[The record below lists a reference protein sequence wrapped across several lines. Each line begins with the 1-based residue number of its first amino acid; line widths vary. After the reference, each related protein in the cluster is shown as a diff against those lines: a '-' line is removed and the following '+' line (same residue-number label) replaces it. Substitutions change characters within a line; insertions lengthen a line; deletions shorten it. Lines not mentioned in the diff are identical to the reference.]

1 MLTTIEPHLRDQKM
15 ETAWNSSFLG
25 QVKDPSL
32 REALLSDAVHS
43 TFNPG
48 NLVRTDNFPWVAET
62 WPITLVV
69 DGVFREFLGSES
81 GRQATVQYMRPG
93 DVWGLVRAL
102 HEGPAFDQHASYQA
116 LAPSRL
122 ISFNRAKFL
131 GAIQTRPAL
140 AVSLA
145 RELSRLLVLRTRN
158 FESSVFADT
167 STRVAQHIAQLAT
180 EDENGIP
187 AVWLSQ
193 QELAD
198 AVGTVREVVT
208 RIIGQFRARGIL
220 RYSGRR
226 LEILDME
233 KLLSASLLLEPEQ
246 APRARREHSALRVGS
261 QAAAEHRLGNARL
274 GAIGWRGAVVGAE
287 HHPFVACVL
296 AQETDRRRGH
306 QGCVVVQGTHYVRW
320 QPAGSACA
328 ASVSVKADGLVGQET
343 AAVGHDEG
351 KSGEAVEDAGDDKF
365 GRDQGSVDVPPEQPV
380 ERRVG
385 VQELVRGRNRAGV
398 QEQRHVQ
405 LDRGRP
411 EAVVSRLPQ
420 RARKTARRDHRA
432 PHAQHGHG
440 PPQLPGG

>member
-1 MLTTIEPHLRDQKM
+1 MLTTIEPHIRDQKM
-15 ETAWNSSFLG
+15 VLAWDNSFLG

-32 REALLSDAVHS
+32 REELLSDAVHS

-48 NLVRTDNFPWVAET
+48 NLVRTDDYPWSAET
-62 WPITLVV
+62 WPITLVI

-102 HEGPAFDQHASYQA
+102 HEGPAFDQHACYQA

-167 STRVAQHIAQLAT
+167 STRIAQHIAQLAT

-187 AVWLSQ
+187 TVWLSQ

-208 RIIGQFRARGIL
+208 RIIGQFRARGIV

-226 LEILDME
+226 LEILDMD

-246 APRARREHSALRVGS
+246 VPRTRREHGVPRFRS
-261 QAAAEHRLGNARL
+261 QAGTKHGLHDLHPAAIDR
-274 GAIGWRGAVVGAE
+274 RGTVVGAE
-287 HHPFVACVL
+287 QHPLVACVL
-296 AQETDRRRGH
+296 TQEADCRCRHKGR
-306 QGCVVVQGTHYVRW
+306 VVVQGAHYVRW
-320 QPAGSACA
+320 QPASSTRV
-328 ASVSVKADGLVGQET
+328 ASVSVEADSLIRQEA
-343 AAVGHDEG
+343 AAVWHDES
-351 KSGEAVEDAGDDKF
+351 KFWEAIEDAGDDEF
-365 GRDQGSVDVPPEQPV
+365 CRDQSGVDVPSEQPV
-380 ERRVG
+380 E
-385 VQELVRGRNRAGV
+385 
-398 QEQRHVQ
+398 
-405 LDRGRP
+405 
-411 EAVVSRLPQ
+411 
-420 RARKTARRDHRA
+420 
-432 PHAQHGHG
+432 
-440 PPQLPGG
+440 